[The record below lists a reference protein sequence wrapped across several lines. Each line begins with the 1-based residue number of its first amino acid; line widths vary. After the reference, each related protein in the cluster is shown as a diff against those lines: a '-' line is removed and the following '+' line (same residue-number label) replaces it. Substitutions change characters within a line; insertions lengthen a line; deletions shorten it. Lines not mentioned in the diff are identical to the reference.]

1 MAVPTTITDLSTTAA
16 SNSPSGSESIGTSLD
31 DYLRS
36 VQAIIKQGVSKGSD
50 ITAAAT
56 ITPVATSS
64 YFVVTGNTGITAIGE
79 TYSWVGRIVV
89 LKFSGT
95 PLLTHAAGLI
105 LPGAANITAAAGD
118 VAAFVNE
125 SAGVWRCIY
134 GFGLLKSGGNL
145 TGVLGLSA
153 GTALLPALIPSGDP
167 NTGVWFP
174 AADTVAVST
183 GGVERLRI
191 ASGGE
196 QTQTANAIDGI
207 TNKYNARTSDNYGV
221 VNHYN
226 FDGTTLQA
234 SFSWS
239 ASETRYT
246 VVNGVAT
253 FYTGATERM
262 KIDASGNVLVNS
274 VAGLGYGTGAGGT
287 VTQGSGSGKQTG
299 VTLNKPTGVIT
310 LDTGNLN
317 AGATV
322 SFLFTNSIL
331 AASDVLIVNMR
342 RGTGTAGGYSL
353 VAEVTAGLANI
364 VIKNET
370 AGNLAEGFQINFAVI
385 KGVTS

>member
-1 MAVPTTITDLSTTAA
+1 
-16 SNSPSGSESIGTSLD
+16 
-31 DYLRS
+31 
-36 VQAIIKQGVSKGSD
+36 
-50 ITAAAT
+50 
-56 ITPVATSS
+56 
-64 YFVVTGNTGITAIGE
+64 
-79 TYSWVGRIVV
+79 
-89 LKFSGT
+89 
-95 PLLTHAAGLI
+95 
-105 LPGAANITAAAGD
+105 
-118 VAAFVNE
+118 
-125 SAGVWRCIY
+125 
-134 GFGLLKSGGNL
+134 
-145 TGVLGLSA
+145 
-153 GTALLPALIPSGDP
+153 
-167 NTGVWFP
+167 
-174 AADTVAVST
+174 
-183 GGVERLRI
+183 
-191 ASGGE
+191 
-196 QTQTANAIDGI
+196 
-207 TNKYNARTSDNYGV
+207 
-221 VNHYN
+221 
-226 FDGTTLQA
+226 
-234 SFSWS
+234 
-239 ASETRYT
+239 
-246 VVNGVAT
+246 
-253 FYTGATERM
+253 M